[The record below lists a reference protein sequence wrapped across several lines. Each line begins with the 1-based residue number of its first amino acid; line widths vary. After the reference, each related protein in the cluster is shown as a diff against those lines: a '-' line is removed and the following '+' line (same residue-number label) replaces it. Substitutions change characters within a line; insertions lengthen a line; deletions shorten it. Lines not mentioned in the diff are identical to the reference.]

1 MKNKFGIT
9 AAAIL
14 VALSLAACSSNKSN
28 QSSSSSSKATS
39 SKVEKKTSSQSSS
52 STSSSSSSTSQSSKP
67 SSQSPKE
74 SRISKLTSDLRK
86 VFPNMT
92 LPTNDGLGQG
102 SSKLNVRYNKSGNTN
117 IIYYSVGNS
126 AADFN
131 AASVKNE
138 KPYAVL
144 TEVTNAS
151 SSEASDLINY
161 IPAQSGLPTKK
172 LDSSTTATIQGAAGQ
187 RYLQWNSDNY
197 SFVIQAS
204 SQLKE
209 DPTDRGK
216 KVLALYKQ
224 YGLPKTSNKGSLHV
238 TVGDSVGSLNTVIAW
253 QDGSNVY
260 QIQAHDTETAFKML
274 ASLK

>member
-14 VALSLAACSSNKSN
+14 VALSLSACSSNKSN

-74 SRISKLTSDLRK
+74 SRICKLTSDLRK
-86 VFPNMT
+86 VFPNMA

-126 AADFN
+126 AADFPN
-131 AASVKNE
+131 
-138 KPYAVL
+138 L
-144 TEVTNAS
+144 
-151 SSEASDLINY
+151 L
-161 IPAQSGLPTKK
+161 
-172 LDSSTTATIQGAAGQ
+172 
-187 RYLQWNSDNY
+187 
-197 SFVIQAS
+197 
-204 SQLKE
+204 
-209 DPTDRGK
+209 
-216 KVLALYKQ
+216 
-224 YGLPKTSNKGSLHV
+224 
-238 TVGDSVGSLNTVIAW
+238 
-253 QDGSNVY
+253 
-260 QIQAHDTETAFKML
+260 
-274 ASLK
+274 

>member
-14 VALSLAACSSNKSN
+14 VALSLSACSSNNSN

-52 STSSSSSSTSQSSKP
+52 STSSSSSSKP

-86 VFPNMT
+86 VFPNMA

-102 SSKLNVRYNKSGNTN
+102 SSKLNVRYNKSSNTN

-204 SQLKE
+204 SQLKK

-260 QIQAHDTETAFKML
+260 QIKAHDTETAFKML

>member
-14 VALSLAACSSNKSN
+14 VALSLSACSSNNSN

-52 STSSSSSSTSQSSKP
+52 SGTSQSSKP

-86 VFPNMT
+86 VFPNMA

-204 SQLKE
+204 SQLRE

-224 YGLPKTSNKGSLHV
+224 YGLPKTSNKGSLYV

-260 QIQAHDTETAFKML
+260 QIQAHDTETTFKML